1 MTTVKI
7 AAHMPLL
14 YTPKFWAP
22 AKAYENYTPDIEG
35 AKLEGAEYARKHG
48 LEPAFRLLERPE
60 GASMAFLTDLQ
71 QDFRDHGRLPVT
83 GTDDVVLR
91 CASRLINGFI
101 SGHYA
106 GLKRSKDGH
115 PPVHVSFGTYFRT
128 QTGELFDLRT
138 RKASILALEDDKKCI
153 FKATCFDPSDGSP
166 VDAGYIQPMYKPHE
180 CVAYNHYL
188 ESTGQAPQWA
198 FAQHCELG
206 TDGESFHPLIV
217 EAVAFASGLRSFVPG
232 LVSKG
237 HIMEWDWYGPLCSC
251 GGYSEDP
258 NIVPVI
264 THPQGG
270 FQKDIVDGF
279 KPFRSVE
286 FFGVAEDFCDYWMK
300 KQSRWYFRGTEFL
313 KKMVFVEDGTAP
325 IVPNAQHVKTQ
336 NAEARAEGVKFI
348 KHDTP
353 FAQSL

>member
-1 MTTVKI
+1 MNSVKI
-7 AAHMPLL
+7 ADHMPLI
-14 YTPKFWAP
+14 YTPSFWDP
-22 AKAYENYTPDIEG
+22 AKTYQKYEPDIEG

-48 LEPAFRLLERPE
+48 LEPAFKLLERPE

-71 QDFRDHGRLPVT
+71 HDFRPN
-83 GTDDVVLR
+83 GT
-91 CASRLINGFI
+91 N
-101 SGHYA
+101 
-106 GLKRSKDGH
+106 
-115 PPVHVSFGTYFRT
+115 
-128 QTGELFDLRT
+128 
-138 RKASILALEDDKKCI
+138 
-153 FKATCFDPSDGSP
+153 DGSP
-166 VDAGYIQPMYKPHE
+166 VDAGYIQPVYDPRG
-180 CVAYNHYL
+180 CVAYNKYL

-217 EAVAFASGLRSFVPG
+217 EVVAFASGLRSFVPG

-279 KPFRSVE
+279 KPYRTVE
-286 FFGVAEDFCDYWMK
+286 YFGVAEDFCDYWMK
-300 KQSRWYFRGTEFL
+300 RMAMWYFKGTDFL

-325 IVPNAQHVKTQ
+325 IVPNAKHVIEQ
-336 NAEARAEGVKFI
+336 NKKARAEGVKFI

-353 FAQSL
+353 FVQSL